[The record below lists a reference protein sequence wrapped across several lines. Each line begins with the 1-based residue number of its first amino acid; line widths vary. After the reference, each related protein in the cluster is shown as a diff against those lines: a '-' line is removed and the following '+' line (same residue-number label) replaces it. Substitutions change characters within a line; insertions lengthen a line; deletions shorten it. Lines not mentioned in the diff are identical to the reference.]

1 MYLLRVIIVI
11 LQKIDEKSEINVLL
25 THQNYIFI
33 HVNNKYIKNSIKA
46 VL

>member
-1 MYLLRVIIVI
+1 M
-11 LQKIDEKSEINVLL
+11 LL

-46 VL
+46 VLEESLNVIMFLSE